1 MRAAGTAVTKCFVAV
16 TALLTALLSLASAL
30 VRCVASLVDL
40 LGALCARGAAVLRRT
55 PTAPVD
61 GRASRPVLTA
71 TNEVQ
76 ATSPRAGQVATA
88 PRAEQVAHAL
98 VGLGFRRPEVTRY
111 VASLGARVA
120 TDDLRALIQDG
131 IRTLGAN

>member
-1 MRAAGTAVTKCFVAV
+1 MRAAGTSVTKCFVAV

-76 ATSPRAGQVATA
+76 ATSPRA
-88 PRAEQVAHAL
+88 EQVAHAL

>member
-76 ATSPRAGQVATA
+76 ATSPRA
-88 PRAEQVAHAL
+88 EQVAHAL